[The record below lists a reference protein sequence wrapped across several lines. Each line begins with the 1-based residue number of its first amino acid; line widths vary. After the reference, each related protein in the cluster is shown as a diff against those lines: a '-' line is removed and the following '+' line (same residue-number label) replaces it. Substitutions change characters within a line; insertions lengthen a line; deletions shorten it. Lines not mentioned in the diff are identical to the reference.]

1 MRPRAPI
8 PIPLGEILVIVYNK
22 PGYLAR
28 LAGQDLGPARSFK
41 IDTLTTTMEGID
53 AKHQLSHLPAC
64 GLEATNMKLLCG
76 PVEIGNLQKL
86 GDVAQISINKIL
98 RVIEVQD
105 GAELYGA
112 WSVSMNVIGTA
123 L

>member
-1 MRPRAPI
+1 
-8 PIPLGEILVIVYNK
+8 
-22 PGYLAR
+22 
-28 LAGQDLGPARSFK
+28 
-41 IDTLTTTMEGID
+41 
-53 AKHQLSHLPAC
+53 
-64 GLEATNMKLLCG
+64 MKLLCG